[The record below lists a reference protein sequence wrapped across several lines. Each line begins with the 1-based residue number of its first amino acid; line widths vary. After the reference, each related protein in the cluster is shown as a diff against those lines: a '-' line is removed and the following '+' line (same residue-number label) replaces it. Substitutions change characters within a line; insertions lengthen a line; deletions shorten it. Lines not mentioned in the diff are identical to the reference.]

1 MQSTRKEAGV
11 PECAALAHRY
21 ATVARARGRW
31 RVLRREQDGRTFL
44 AQECSSATEDRQ
56 LIALTQVLPTVV
68 SPHLWRVPYTSLDD
82 TADTFLVLSRGVA
95 AMSLADHLCRSA
107 LERAN
112 RCERELIHLFVQLV
126 DIVVA
131 LLESKLCLAMERA
144 GIPLRLDPH
153 CIWFDD
159 RGRLQADVAGLLV
172 SSWNYR
178 QGRGLA
184 TNWRGRLICDIGRLV
199 HCLAFAGG
207 LEDVPGEA
215 EAALA
220 YIQARSY
227 PLIPY
232 KKPFLGRFSQL
243 FIATINA
250 LLRPDGADKWDAGRL
265 LGTRLYTANRM
276 RVTQALGLAL
286 DADGDTPLHAAI
298 KAVRIDQV
306 SGAEA
311 SGIDSERLLLKHG
324 HHLRLLDAHGHTALQ
339 ASVLSNRARIA
350 LALVEEEAGYK
361 DRRHEYAAKAAMHSG
376 LTLLIK
382 PLLLFERQYLETDGF
397 TSLMLAA
404 AQGEAQLL
412 TRCLHHARRTTKDGY
427 CALHFAIIHC
437 ARSILAETAVTII
450 STAIPHRSSS
460 RPTFTPEEP
469 RRPKTN
475 ANMRRPATRGSSQ
488 ARPRTQGSLAKRCRT
503 LLDPDFDTD
512 TNLQRCTEQ
521 VERKAGPE
529 KDASSTPRIQQYFA
543 IIRLLYPYE
552 ASLVTKDGYT
562 PLMLAVTS
570 KALPILQFLLDL
582 PETAQDFTKQTN
594 AGDTALMLAV
604 RGRMTE
610 AVRALLPYEGGLSSK
625 APEGHTA
632 LSLAAELGDYP
643 SLSLLVSC
651 PRERD
656 QTLHRYKAGTL
667 ALRGVTPLMLAAIHG
682 HTDCVHVL
690 APHEATL
697 QEETFGYTALAL
709 AAHFNYPFVVE
720 SLIPY
725 ESGITLNNGWTAL
738 MIAAAAGNTAC
749 CAALV
754 QHEARASTNG
764 LTAYL
769 LAVEKGHT
777 DTAILLYD
785 QEHDI
790 TLPKHAYGRA
800 EHWSGLVLASAHG
813 HIDLV
818 SRLLLRDSTAEER
831 ALAARE
837 ACDRKIRSLLGAT
850 HVSHT

>member
-1 MQSTRKEAGV
+1 MRGTRKGDEAS
-11 PECAALAHRY
+11 ECAALAHRY
-21 ATVARARGRW
+21 TTVARARGRW

-44 AQECSSATEDRQ
+44 AQECSSAAEDRQ

-82 TADTFLVLSRGVA
+82 VADTFLVLSRGVA
-95 AMSLADHLCRSA
+95 TMSLADHLCRSA

-144 GIPLRLDPH
+144 RVPLRLDPH
-153 CIWFDD
+153 CLWFDE

-172 SSWNYR
+172 SSWNAR
-178 QGRGLA
+178 QAEGK
-184 TNWRGRLICDIGRLV
+184 NWRGQLICDIGRLV

-207 LEDVPGEA
+207 LDDVPERA
-215 EAALA
+215 EAVMA
-220 YIQARSY
+220 YVQARTY

-232 KKPFLGRFSQL
+232 KKAFLGRFSQL
-243 FIATINA
+243 FIATVNA

-265 LGTRLYTANRM
+265 LGTKLYVSNRM
-276 RVTQALGLAL
+276 RVTRALGLAL
-286 DADGDTPLHAAI
+286 DANGDTPLQAMIRATQE
-298 KAVRIDQV
+298 DPTSCSEL
-306 SGAEA
+306 SGLNHEK
-311 SGIDSERLLLKHG
+311 ILLRFSHQ
-324 HHLRLLDAHGHTALQ
+324 LRLLDAHGHTALQ
-339 ASVLSNRARIA
+339 TSILLNRPRLA

-361 DRRHEYAAKAAMHSG
+361 DKRHDYAAKAALYGG

-397 TSLMLAA
+397 TSLMFAA
-404 AQGEAQLL
+404 AQGEVHLL
-412 TRCLHHARRTTKDGY
+412 ARCMHHARRTTKDGY

-437 ARSILAETAVTII
+437 AQSILAEKTVTTAPQPP
-450 STAIPHRSSS
+450 SKPS
-460 RPTFTPEEP
+460 FTQEEP
-469 RRPKTN
+469 RRPRTN
-475 ANMRRPATRGSSQ
+475 SNVRRPITRGSSQ
-488 ARPRTQGSLAKRCRT
+488 VRPRTQGGFTKRCRT
-503 LLDPDFDTD
+503 LLDPDIIDT
-512 TNLQRCTEQ
+512 TIPRSTGQ
-521 VERKAGPE
+521 VEKQVSPRREDIP
-529 KDASSTPRIQQYFA
+529 SIPRIQQYFA
-543 IIRLLYPYE
+543 IIQLLYPYE
-552 ASLVTKDGYT
+552 ASLATKDGYT

-570 KALPILQFLLDL
+570 KALPILQFLLEL
-582 PETAQDFTKQTN
+582 PETSQDFTKQTG

-604 RGRMTE
+604 RGRMVE
-610 AVRALLPYEGGLSSK
+610 AVRALLPFEGGLSSK

-632 LSLAAELGDYP
+632 LSLAAELGDY
-643 SLSLLVSC
+643 STLSLLASC

-690 APHEATL
+690 APYEATR
-697 QEETFGYTALAL
+697 QEETFGYTALSL

-725 ESGITLNNGWTAL
+725 EAGITLNNGWTAL

-754 QHEARASTNG
+754 QYEARASTDG

-769 LAVEKGHT
+769 LAVERGHT
-777 DTAILLYD
+777 DAAILLYD

-813 HIDLV
+813 HADLV
-818 SRLLLRDSTAEER
+818 SRLLLRESTAEER

-837 ACDRKIRSLLGAT
+837 ARNCKIRSLLGAAYVT
-850 HVSHT
+850 GT